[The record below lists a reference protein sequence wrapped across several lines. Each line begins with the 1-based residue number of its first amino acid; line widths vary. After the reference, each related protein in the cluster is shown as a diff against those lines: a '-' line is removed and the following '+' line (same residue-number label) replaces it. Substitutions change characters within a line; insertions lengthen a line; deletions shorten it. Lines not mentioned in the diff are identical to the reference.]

1 MGMGNA
7 TFAANNTDGAISAY
21 EKAYGLLPTDAD
33 RQNNLAWAYATKG
46 INLKKADALVK
57 NALKAA
63 NKYLTDLAI
72 RNIVDY
78 IRDLEER
85 DAK

>member
-1 MGMGNA
+1 MPRKLLNL
-7 TFAANNTDGAISAY
+7 DDAID
-21 EKAYGLLPTDAD
+21 EIKNDT
-33 RQNNLAWAYATKG
+33 
-46 INLKKADALVK
+46 VK

-78 IRDLEER
+78 IRDLEE
-85 DAK
+85 KNGK

>member
-1 MGMGNA
+1 MPH
-7 TFAANNTDGAISAY
+7 
-21 EKAYGLLPTDAD
+21 KLPKLDETIGEIKND
-33 RQNNLAWAYATKG
+33 T
-46 INLKKADALVK
+46 VK